1 MSDDAFENIV
11 PFITPELPTN
21 QTESDYLL
29 KLIATI
35 RDSLF
40 VPRYYQNWNIF
51 AEERNFEPRRTLF
64 EPFLEHFT
72 NTYNS
77 ADTDLLQIRLAT
89 GTVVTEL
96 FLRDLR
102 APLEDLYL
110 EFKIHVHNFVKN
122 TIEYC
127 DSAFRLLFE
136 FSDILHQIP

>member
-11 PFITPELPTN
+11 PFMTPELPTN

-35 RDSLF
+35 RDCLF

-72 NTYNS
+72 NTFRPPSDTPRYWNS
-77 ADTDLLQIRLAT
+77 
-89 GTVVTEL
+89 
-96 FLRDLR
+96 
-102 APLEDLYL
+102 
-110 EFKIHVHNFVKN
+110 
-122 TIEYC
+122 
-127 DSAFRLLFE
+127 
-136 FSDILHQIP
+136 SDRTFPT